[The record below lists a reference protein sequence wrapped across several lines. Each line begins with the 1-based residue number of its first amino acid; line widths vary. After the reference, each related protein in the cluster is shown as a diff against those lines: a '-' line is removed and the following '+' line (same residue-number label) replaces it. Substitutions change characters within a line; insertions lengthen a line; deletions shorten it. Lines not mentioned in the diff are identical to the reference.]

1 MTNIISAGTWIG
13 IAIAAAFFALMWYL
27 SSRKRPAK
35 TSLQTRILFVLQD
48 SYSPMSTINI
58 AAQAHAKVDDVY
70 QVLDQ
75 LVSEQRVRASWD
87 GASPYREYSIIR
99 PNKG

>member
-1 MTNIISAGTWIG
+1 MTHFPETK
-13 IAIAAAFFALMWYL
+13 AAWRRL
-27 SSRKRPAK
+27 SSAVWWLLIERLSRRTHPAK